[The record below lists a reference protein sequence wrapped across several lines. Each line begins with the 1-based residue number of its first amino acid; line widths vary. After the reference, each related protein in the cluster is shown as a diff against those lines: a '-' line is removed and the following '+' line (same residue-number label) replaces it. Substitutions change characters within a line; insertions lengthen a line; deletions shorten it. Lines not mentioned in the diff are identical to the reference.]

1 MLHIHK
7 IFLKGKKEK
16 YLAVTRRWQQWQQQL
31 AMADDNVKGREEK
44 VTKERLGK
52 RVTKFQRKKKK
63 LGCNLACVM
72 LFFSSALLMSARP
85 LPHGPKKKKKKDAA
99 PYTCRP
105 SNLLDLVPYHHRIVL
120 SDLLSTH
127 FLIVKRTVVL
137 VGISVE
143 AAEETPAAT
152 LEAREADLF
161 AAYPTPIFLFLLVL
175 LVVLLA
181 ACF

>member
-1 MLHIHK
+1 MLHTQDFFQRK
-7 IFLKGKKEK
+7 ISGCHDASSCRNWQWQTTMADNNRRKSRKKKEK
-16 YLAVTRRWQQWQQQL
+16 
-31 AMADDNVKGREEK
+31 N
-44 VTKERLGK
+44 
-52 RVTKFQRKKKK
+52 

-72 LFFSSALLMSARP
+72 FSSAP
-85 LPHGPKKKKKKDAA
+85 PKRTEDAA
-99 PYTCRP
+99 PYMCRP
-105 SNLLDLVPYHHRIVL
+105 SNLLYLVPHHHRIVL

-143 AAEETPAAT
+143 AAKETPTAT

-161 AAYPTPIFLFLLVL
+161 AAHPTPIFLFLLVL

-181 ACF
+181 ARFRGHALSRF